1 MYTPNI
7 SPEGEP
13 LGGINMTD
21 WDGGA
26 DMSYTLTHPY
36 YTSAYRIE
44 DERIA
49 IDDAVWGRCD
59 IGAEPGD
66 EVFLDLVG
74 NSAIARLQGIE
85 QLTLP
90 KSMTTIPG
98 TSEFSRWEHVWGSV
112 VLTRKLGER
121 AGIGHAELRRQELRA
136 LLSDVGQWAFSHLGD
151 WIFQG
156 MGGPED
162 AHDLRQAE
170 FLSRVGIKDIVENHG
185 YDLDGLL
192 VQGQEDDWVECASPD
207 LCVDRIDFGAREVLR
222 WLAGEPDL
230 IRLKDNSNHDMP
242 FSIDDESRVVMESKD
257 IAKLFTK
264 AYMLLSTEHWQ
275 EPVHRLQL
283 QLLQE
288 LVKYAVVHDDV
299 TMMSWPDY
307 GMYHPMDMLMSV
319 DDDFNASMHMVDSHQ
334 WLFYDIT
341 AEIGRSRRNIFRLV
355 RADELFSFL
364 REGEAEKMPDPI
376 QGTNWRSRHHPI
388 MPSRV
393 EIIPVETTDDVDD
406 FDQNPYALDFELP
419 PLKARWI
426 DPLYRDA
433 KGKTKRLS
441 EEDEPVAALL
451 AHQKELMSRR
461 YVGRLLLN
469 PQHREILRTAL
480 EDNRVGWQE
489 AQSRP
494 HMPADTFRRNFE
506 SAAGLGIARRLTRID
521 WQR

>member
-1 MYTPNI
+1 MYSSEI

-13 LGGINMTD
+13 LGGYSMSD
-21 WDGGA
+21 WDGVP
-26 DMSYTLTHPY
+26 DSSYALSHPY
-36 YTSAYRIE
+36 TFSAYRIE
-44 DERIA
+44 DSRIA

-121 AGIGHAELRRQELRA
+121 AGIKHAELRRQELRA

-170 FLSRVGIKDIVENHG
+170 FLSRIGIKDIVEDNG
-185 YDLDGLL
+185 YDLDSLL
-192 VQGQEDDWVECASPD
+192 VQGQEDDWVECDSPD

-222 WLAGEPDL
+222 WLGGEPDL
-230 IRLKDNSNHDMP
+230 NRLKDNSNHSMP
-242 FSIDDESRVVMESKD
+242 FEIDGDGRVVMESKG

-288 LVKYAVVHDDV
+288 IVKYAVVHDDV

-307 GMYHPMDMLMSV
+307 GMYHPKDMLMSV
-319 DDDFNASMHMVDSHQ
+319 DDDFTASMHMVDSHQ
-334 WLFYDIT
+334 WLFHDIT
-341 AEIGRSRRNIFRLV
+341 SEIGRSRRNIFRMI

-364 REGEAEKMPDPI
+364 RDDAAEEMPDPI
-376 QGTNWRSRHHPI
+376 LGTSWQSRHHPI

-393 EIIPVETTDDVDD
+393 EIIPVQTVSDVDD
-406 FDQNPYALDFELP
+406 FDQNPYAIDFELP

-426 DPLYRDA
+426 DPLYKDTD
-433 KGKTKRLS
+433 GKIKRLS
-441 EEDEPVAALL
+441 EEDDAVAALL

-469 PQHREILRTAL
+469 PQHREILKTAL
-480 EDNRVGWQE
+480 EENRTGWQE

-494 HMPADTFRRNFE
+494 PMPDATFRRNFE
-506 SAAGLGIARRLTRID
+506 TAAGLGIAKRLTHVD